1 MSKENAKLSEDQL
14 AEVNSIIS
22 QQRQLVAQ
30 LGDLTMQIDFIS
42 DKIEEVKSN
51 IRAGQAEM
59 SQVMD
64 RIREEFGDVQIDTE
78 TGTLTKL

>member
-30 LGDLTMQIDFIS
+30 LGDLTMQIDFIN